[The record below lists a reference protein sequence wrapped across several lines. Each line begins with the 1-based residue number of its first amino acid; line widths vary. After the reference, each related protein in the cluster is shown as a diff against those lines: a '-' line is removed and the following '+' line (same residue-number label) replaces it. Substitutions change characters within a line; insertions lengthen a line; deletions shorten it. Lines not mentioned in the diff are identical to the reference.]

1 MSARVLLSGLSAV
14 LLTLALVGP
23 GRAQTAGPS
32 PTPDHMPKPGM
43 TAPEMAGRAADRFPQ
58 PVRAGD
64 LPGRFLL
71 QPEESQPVLGR
82 VTGLIRRNDGGVDV
96 IVRLDGILGLTWL
109 GLQPV
114 AWSGVGSRLVA
125 VPVEAVALLGE
136 HVALMG
142 LTPERLHALPTF
154 APNSAT
160 VIPPDE
166 TFRIGIVRPFH

>member
-1 MSARVLLSGLSAV
+1 MSARVLLSSLGAV
-14 LLTLALVGP
+14 LLILALVAP

-32 PTPDHMPKPGM
+32 PAPDPMPKPGM

-58 PVRAGD
+58 PVRVGD

-82 VTGLIRRNDGGVDV
+82 VTGLVRRADGGVDV

-154 APNSAT
+154 ATGLAT
-160 VIPPDE
+160 AIPPDE
-166 TFRIGIVRPFH
+166 TLRIGIVRPFH

>member
-1 MSARVLLSGLSAV
+1 MSTRTLPCACGAILLAFA
-14 LLTLALVGP
+14 LTRT

-43 TAPEMAGRAADRFPQ
+43 NVPEMAGRAADRFPQ
-58 PVRAGD
+58 PVRVGD

-82 VTGLIRRNDGGVDV
+82 VTGLVRRDDSGADV
-96 IVRLDGILGLTWL
+96 IVRLDGALGLTWL

-114 AWSGVGSRLVA
+114 AWSGVSPRLVA

-136 HVALMG
+136 YVALMG

-154 APNSAT
+154 APGSAT
-160 VIPPDE
+160 AIPSDE
-166 TFRIGIVRPFH
+166 TLRIGIVRPFH

>member
-1 MSARVLLSGLSAV
+1 MSARVLLSGLGAV

-82 VTGLIRRNDGGVDV
+82 VTGLVRRNDGGVDV

-166 TFRIGIVRPFH
+166 TLRIGIVRPFH

>member
-1 MSARVLLSGLSAV
+1 MSTRVCPCALGAA
-14 LLTLALVGP
+14 LLTLTVVGP

-82 VTGLIRRNDGGVDV
+82 VTGLVRRDDGGAAL
-96 IVRLDGILGLTWL
+96 IVRLDGVLGLNRL

-114 AWSGVGSRLVA
+114 AWSGVESRLVA

-136 HVALMG
+136 YVALMG
-142 LTPERLHALPTF
+142 LTPERLRALPTF
-154 APNSAT
+154 VAGSAAA
-160 VIPPDE
+160 IPPDE
-166 TFRIGIVRPFH
+166 TLRIGIVRPFH